1 MRGIIGFIVMLQGGL
16 GFVGQ
21 VFSDGA
27 WGVLHNFVDLSS
39 PAYAGIFAVGV
50 ALLGWEEWD
59 RKRKEK
65 AEEAAKGALDGQGA

>member
-16 GFVGQ
+16 GLVGRL
-21 VFSDGA
+21 FFDGP
-27 WGVLHNFVDLSS
+27 WGVLHHFVDLPT

-59 RKRKEK
+59 RNRKGK
-65 AEEAAKGALDGQGA
+65 AAEGA